1 MNLLDFIKPL
11 QNELRQLLNMEGY
24 NSIEEYMSM
33 KELKVETNEEKIAF
47 ILGQMA
53 IIEGILQSL
62 ILEEENEEQYSF
74 RVIREIKYLKL
85 DIDNFFKDN
94 V

>member
-11 QNELRQLLNMEGY
+11 QNELRQLLNMGGY
-24 NSIEEYMSM
+24 SSIEEYMSM

-62 ILEEENEEQYSF
+62 ILEEGNEELL
-74 RVIREIKYLKL
+74 VGEEE
-85 DIDNFFKDN
+85 
-94 V
+94 

>member
-53 IIEGILQSL
+53 IIESILQSL
-62 ILEEENEEQYSF
+62 ILEEGNEELL
-74 RVIREIKYLKL
+74 VGEEE
-85 DIDNFFKDN
+85 
-94 V
+94 

>member
-33 KELKVETNEEKIAF
+33 KELKVETNEEKIVF

-62 ILEEENEEQYSF
+62 ILEEENEELL
-74 RVIREIKYLKL
+74 VGEEE
-85 DIDNFFKDN
+85 
-94 V
+94 

>member
-11 QNELRQLLNMEGY
+11 QNELRQILNMEGY

-53 IIEGILQSL
+53 IIESILQSL
-62 ILEEENEEQYSF
+62 ILEEENEELL
-74 RVIREIKYLKL
+74 VGEEE
-85 DIDNFFKDN
+85 
-94 V
+94 

>member
-11 QNELRQLLNMEGY
+11 QNELRQILNMEGY

-53 IIEGILQSL
+53 IIESILQTL
-62 ILEEENEEQYSF
+62 ILEEGNEELL
-74 RVIREIKYLKL
+74 VGEEE
-85 DIDNFFKDN
+85 
-94 V
+94 

>member
-11 QNELRQLLNMEGY
+11 QNELRQLLNMGGY
-24 NSIEEYMSM
+24 SSIEEYMSI
-33 KELKVETNEEKIAF
+33 KEIKVETNEEKIAF

-62 ILEEENEEQYSF
+62 ILEEENEELL
-74 RVIREIKYLKL
+74 VGEEE
-85 DIDNFFKDN
+85 
-94 V
+94 

>member
-53 IIEGILQSL
+53 VIEGILQTL
-62 ILEEENEEQYSF
+62 ILEEENEQLLVGE
-74 RVIREIKYLKL
+74 EE
-85 DIDNFFKDN
+85 
-94 V
+94 

>member
-53 IIEGILQSL
+53 IIEGILQSQ
-62 ILEEENEEQYSF
+62 ILEEENEELL
-74 RVIREIKYLKL
+74 VGEEE
-85 DIDNFFKDN
+85 
-94 V
+94 

>member
-11 QNELRQLLNMEGY
+11 QNELRQILNMEGY

-62 ILEEENEEQYSF
+62 ILEEENEELL
-74 RVIREIKYLKL
+74 VGEEE
-85 DIDNFFKDN
+85 
-94 V
+94 

>member
-62 ILEEENEEQYSF
+62 ILEEENEELL
-74 RVIREIKYLKL
+74 VGEEA
-85 DIDNFFKDN
+85 
-94 V
+94 

>member
-11 QNELRQLLNMEGY
+11 QNELRQLLNMGGY
-24 NSIEEYMSM
+24 SSIEEYMSI

-53 IIEGILQSL
+53 IIEGILQTL
-62 ILEEENEEQYSF
+62 ILDEENEELL
-74 RVIREIKYLKL
+74 VGEEE
-85 DIDNFFKDN
+85 
-94 V
+94 

>member
-1 MNLLDFIKPL
+1 MNLLAFIKPL

-62 ILEEENEEQYSF
+62 ILEEENEELL
-74 RVIREIKYLKL
+74 VGEEE
-85 DIDNFFKDN
+85 
-94 V
+94 

>member
-11 QNELRQLLNMEGY
+11 QNELRQLLNMGGY
-24 NSIEEYMSM
+24 SSIEEYMSI

-53 IIEGILQSL
+53 VIEGILQTL
-62 ILEEENEEQYSF
+62 ILEDENEELL
-74 RVIREIKYLKL
+74 VGEEE
-85 DIDNFFKDN
+85 
-94 V
+94 

>member
-62 ILEEENEEQYSF
+62 ILEEENEELL
-74 RVIREIKYLKL
+74 VGEEE
-85 DIDNFFKDN
+85 
-94 V
+94 

>member
-11 QNELRQLLNMEGY
+11 QNELRQLLNMGGY
-24 NSIEEYMSM
+24 SSIEEYMSM

-53 IIEGILQSL
+53 VIEGILQTL
-62 ILEEENEEQYSF
+62 ILEDENEELL
-74 RVIREIKYLKL
+74 VGEEE
-85 DIDNFFKDN
+85 
-94 V
+94 

>member
-33 KELKVETNEEKIAF
+33 KELKVETNEEKIGF

-62 ILEEENEEQYSF
+62 ILEEENEELL
-74 RVIREIKYLKL
+74 VGEEE
-85 DIDNFFKDN
+85 
-94 V
+94 

>member
-1 MNLLDFIKPL
+1 
-11 QNELRQLLNMEGY
+11 
-24 NSIEEYMSM
+24 MSM

-62 ILEEENEEQYSF
+62 ILEEENEELL
-74 RVIREIKYLKL
+74 VGEEE
-85 DIDNFFKDN
+85 
-94 V
+94 

>member
-62 ILEEENEEQYSF
+62 I
-74 RVIREIKYLKL
+74 
-85 DIDNFFKDN
+85 
-94 V
+94 

>member
-11 QNELRQLLNMEGY
+11 QNELRQILNMEGY

-53 IIEGILQSL
+53 IIESILQSL
-62 ILEEENEEQYSF
+62 ILEEGNEELL
-74 RVIREIKYLKL
+74 VGEEE
-85 DIDNFFKDN
+85 
-94 V
+94 